1 MKIFTAK
8 LSGFLFMLSVIAVSI
23 DTAESAALVEYK
35 VINESSIDESLTGV
49 NGDPEKGRAL
59 SINRKKG
66 NCLACHQMPIP
77 EQSFHGNIG
86 PELHGVGDRYSM
98 GELRLRIV
106 NPKVF
111 NDETIMPAFYKNT
124 GFNRIHKKFAG
135 KTILSAQEI
144 EDIVAYVS
152 MLGENYSV
160 RSGDTLSQI
169 AQSNKTSMKTLV
181 LLNPVLKENPNKLNV
196 GQKIVLPA
204 GSN

>member
-1 MKIFTAK
+1 MKTLTAK
-8 LSGFLFMLSVIAVSI
+8 LSGLLFMLSVMVVGI
-23 DTAESAALVEYK
+23 DTAEGAALVKYK
-35 VINESSIDESLTGV
+35 IKNENSIDESLTGV

-86 PELHGVGDRYSM
+86 PELHGVGDSYSK

-106 NPKVF
+106 NPKVL
-111 NDETIMPAFYKNT
+111 NSDTIMPAFYKNT

-135 KTILSAQEI
+135 KSILSAQEV
-144 EDIVAYVS
+144 EDVLAYVS
-152 MLGENYSV
+152 MLGGNYSI

-169 AQSNKTSMKTLV
+169 AQSNNTSLKTLV
-181 LLNPVLKENPNKLNV
+181 LLNPLLKGNLDKISV

-204 GSN
+204 GRN